1 MWWQYSIWTRNKR
14 NDWKTLVCF
23 SKKTWEMIK
32 LTLEIIYIY
41 IYSNWAKCL
50 NVLGYDANSLRL
62 WHAGLKVSY
71 ETWNYLKLNE
81 KGFQQKK

>member
-1 MWWQYSIWTRNKR
+1 MKWLKDFSLFFEENLR
-14 NDWKTLVCF
+14 NDKTNF
-23 SKKTWEMIK
+23 RD
-32 LTLEIIYIY
+32 YIY